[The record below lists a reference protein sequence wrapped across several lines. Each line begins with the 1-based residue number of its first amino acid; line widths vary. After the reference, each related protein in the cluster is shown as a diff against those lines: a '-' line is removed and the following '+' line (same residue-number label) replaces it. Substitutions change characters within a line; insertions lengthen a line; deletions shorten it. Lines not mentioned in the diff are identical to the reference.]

1 MRIPISLSW
10 RRRER
15 ADADPVRVR
24 SRARRPP
31 TAAGKGLVAAES
43 CTCCAS
49 ACLCVRAGSGAIGG
63 QIKGRKRTKENAD
76 SRERACFSH
85 PVRSERCFDVD
96 LDQARS
102 SLLLLALLSPRRTV
116 HFSSVTVNLGHL
128 WHDGEAINAAFTA
141 ALTAPPPPLSL
152 PAAWRSAFASYRVAA
167 LQPKTQ
173 AQLQEVGGQRSL
185 PVAQNICRLY
195 GEVNDVTANRRESGA
210 VLVFCAFAKIDLMT
224 DGCTF

>member
-1 MRIPISLSW
+1 MHLLCQRVPVCACRQW
-10 RRRER
+10 GNRRTNQRTEANKGKRRLAR
-15 ADADPVRVR
+15 A
-24 SRARRPP
+24 S
-31 TAAGKGLVAAES
+31 
-43 CTCCAS
+43 
-49 ACLCVRAGSGAIGG
+49 
-63 QIKGRKRTKENAD
+63 
-76 SRERACFSH
+76 ERACFSH

-128 WHDGEAINAAFTA
+128 WHGGEAINAAFTA
-141 ALTAPPPPLSL
+141 ALTAPPAPLSL